1 MPYFAGDPSCLLKQR
16 LYLLAVDSGEADKR
30 HRAADDFRDGEGQPD
45 PLHLARQAQQIGHRE
60 QYHQL
65 TAQGNNSGINAVAQR
80 LKAGAQR
87 NADGRNGE
95 APADGAQ
102 SDPADLQKR
111 LRGVEQ
117 SQQQIRE
124 ELEYQQTRRHDTQRR
139 GAGDFQRF
147 CDPLGL
153 AGAIVVGDD
162 GNGGVVQAE
171 QGHEEEALELE
182 IHTEHAG
189 RRLGEALQNL
199 VDAEIHHRANAVHN
213 DGGNAHRQNGGHGL
227 ALQRKILLVQ
237 LYLRVEFQV
246 ENDDHDAGH
255 PLADHR
261 VNGRAGNA
269 HGGQTEPSVDEN
281 GVENDV
287 DDRADGLGNHGM
299 HRPAG
304 GLQQPLAQNGC
315 EAADAEH
322 AADAGVDNAALHG
335 FRVGGLNGKVG
346 THAEQTEQHEQHHGN
361 GHQHDAVSGGAVGGL
376 LIFLTQTLGKQGVD
390 AHADAHGEA
399 DQQVLDGEGQRQRRH
414 RALRHLRNVDA
425 VNHVVKRLHQHGYDH
440 GQRHVGDQLPDGHDA
455 HFVFL

>member
-1 MPYFAGDPSCLLKQR
+1 M
-16 LYLLAVDSGEADKR
+16 
-30 HRAADDFRDGEGQPD
+30 
-45 PLHLARQAQQIGHRE
+45 
-60 QYHQL
+60 
-65 TAQGNNSGINAVAQR
+65 
-80 LKAGAQR
+80 
-87 NADGRNGE
+87 
-95 APADGAQ
+95 
-102 SDPADLQKR
+102 
-111 LRGVEQ
+111 
-117 SQQQIRE
+117 
-124 ELEYQQTRRHDTQRR
+124 
-139 GAGDFQRF
+139 
-147 CDPLGL
+147 
-153 AGAIVVGDD
+153 
-162 GNGGVVQAE
+162 
-171 QGHEEEALELE
+171 
-182 IHTEHAG
+182 
-189 RRLGEALQNL
+189 
-199 VDAEIHHRANAVHN
+199 
-213 DGGNAHRQNGGHGL
+213 
-227 ALQRKILLVQ
+227 Q

-261 VNGRAGNA
+261 RDGRAGNA

-287 DDRADGLGNHGM
+287 DDRADGLGDHGM
-299 HRPAG
+299 YCPAG

-315 EAADAEH
+315 EAADTEH

-335 FRVGGLNGKVG
+335 LRVVGLNGKIG
-346 THAEQTEQHEQHHGN
+346 AHAEQTEQHEQHHGN